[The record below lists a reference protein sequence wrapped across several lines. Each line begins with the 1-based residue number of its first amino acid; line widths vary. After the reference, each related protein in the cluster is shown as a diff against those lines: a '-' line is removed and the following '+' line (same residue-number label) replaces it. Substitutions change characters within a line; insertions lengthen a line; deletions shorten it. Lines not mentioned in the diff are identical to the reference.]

1 MTPARP
7 IATVGAAFLFSF
19 SGLLPLVAQEPAAS
33 AAPQASPTP
42 PASAAPST
50 PAKKKK
56 HSHADDFLIR
66 GTVFTPAGLSFPG
79 AELRVR
85 RPSEKKFRWETQTN
99 SRGEFAVRV
108 PQGADYELIVR
119 AKGFTEQSR
128 ALDAKSGREES
139 LVFRMEAVKV
149 GGKK

>member
-7 IATVGAAFLFSF
+7 IAAVGAAFFFLF

-33 AAPQASPTP
+33 AAPPAPSTP

-50 PAKKKK
+50 TAKKKK

-85 RPSEKKFRWETQTN
+85 RASEKKFRWETQTN

>member
-1 MTPARP
+1 MTPTRP
-7 IATVGAAFLFSF
+7 ILAVGAVLFFFLST
-19 SGLLPLVAQEPAAS
+19 LMPLPAQEPAAG
-33 AAPQASPTP
+33 AAPPAPSTP

-50 PAKKKK
+50 PVKKKK

-66 GTVFTPAGLSFPG
+66 GTVFTPVGLSFPG
-79 AELRVR
+79 AELRIR
-85 RPSEKKFRWETQTN
+85 RASEKKFRWETQTN

-108 PQGADYELIVR
+108 PQGADYELVVR
-119 AKGFTEQSR
+119 AKGFAEQTR